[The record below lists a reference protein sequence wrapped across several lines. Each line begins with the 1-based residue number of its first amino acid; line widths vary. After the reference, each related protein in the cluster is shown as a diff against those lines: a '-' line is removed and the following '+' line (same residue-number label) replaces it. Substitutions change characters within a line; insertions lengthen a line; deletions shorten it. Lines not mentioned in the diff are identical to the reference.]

1 MKTGYKSL
9 LAILNRWNLGRLPLC
24 GVAVVSFAAG
34 SLITARLTHLKQ
46 VKADSNRVFELDIY
60 HAVPGKVPALESR
73 FSDASKL
80 LDKHDLNVVGYWVP
94 SEDPAWNN
102 TFIYLV
108 SHSSREAAEKNW
120 NSFHAD
126 PAFQKYRTSEN
137 TEKLIEKVDEIYMR
151 PTNYSPIK

>member
-1 MKTGYKSL
+1 MSYKPL
-9 LAILNRWNLGRLPLC
+9 LTLLNRWNLSGLAVC
-24 GVAVVSFAAG
+24 GIALVSFAAG

-46 VKADSNRVFELDIY
+46 VEADSNRVFELDIY

-80 LDKHDLNVVGYWVP
+80 LAKHNLNVVGYWVP
-94 SEDPAWNN
+94 NEDPAWNN

-120 NSFHAD
+120 NAFHSD
-126 PAFQKYRTSEN
+126 PAFQKYRKSEN
-137 TEKLIEKVDEIYMR
+137 AEKLIEQVDEIYMR
-151 PTNYSPIK
+151 PTDYSPMK

>member
-1 MKTGYKSL
+1 MSYKPL
-9 LAILNRWNLGRLPLC
+9 WTLLNRWNLSGLTLC

-46 VKADSNRVFELDIY
+46 VEADSNRVFELDIY

-80 LDKHDLNVVGYWVP
+80 FAKHNLNVVGYWVP
-94 SEDPAWNN
+94 NDDPAWNN

-108 SHSSREAAEKNW
+108 SHSSRDAAEKNW
-120 NSFHAD
+120 NAFHAD
-126 PAFQKYRTSEN
+126 PAFQKYRKSEN
-137 TEKLIEKVDEIYMR
+137 AEKLIEQVDEIYMR
-151 PTNYSPIK
+151 PTDYSPMK

>member
-1 MKTGYKSL
+1 MMSYKPLVTL
-9 LAILNRWNLGRLPLC
+9 LKRWNLRGLTVC

-34 SLITARLTHLKQ
+34 SLITTRLTHLKQ
-46 VKADSNRVFELDIY
+46 VEADSSRVFELDIY

-80 LDKHDLNVVGYWVP
+80 LAKHNLNVVGFWVP
-94 SEDPAWNN
+94 NEDPAWNN

-120 NSFHAD
+120 NAFYAD
-126 PAFQKYRTSEN
+126 PAFQKY
-137 TEKLIEKVDEIYMR
+137 
-151 PTNYSPIK
+151 